1 MTEQLGWLIGIG
13 HSPGETSESFQ
24 SSLAVESYGMHSI
37 FPAKNFCDKAREM
50 LLTRER
56 SLETWCQGFLLG
68 TDHIC
73 SPLPGIYPNPRLPEA
88 KQVFSIKSLST
99 VSRCY

>member
-1 MTEQLGWLIGIG
+1 
-13 HSPGETSESFQ
+13 
-24 SSLAVESYGMHSI
+24 MHLI

-73 SPLPGIYPNPRLPEA
+73 SPLPGTYPNPTPRSKTGIQHKEFKYSKPLLLWNG
-88 KQVFSIKSLST
+88 Q
-99 VSRCY
+99 